1 MILLGD
7 LHLGV
12 KKFDREICRR
22 QVEYLKRIIDK
33 ATEDDSTIFQL
44 GDIFDNRTSV
54 DIYFLTQVRG
64 LFDYLV
70 KKKVILYTLLGNH
83 DIFWKNSRETS
94 LVQQFA
100 DLYPKNFIVYKER
113 EVFTYGDKRIYI
125 VPWITKD
132 EKLRASELK
141 GIDACFGHFEI
152 NGFEVVKG
160 HTDDKSSLTEAF
172 FKKADCV
179 VYSGHYHIRQLREYI
194 KYLGTPFQLN
204 WNDFNERKGYYTLSK
219 DLELEFFENSDEDFI
234 RHIKIL
240 YDDSSSNPILIQG
253 FRKDI
258 YGDLETL
265 KENLEKLRDQNIK
278 FFVNK
283 SSDQKYEDYLY
294 ILKENNINFEFLNN
308 QKISELIETS
318 YIDEDSISIKPSR
331 ELITD
336 YLKSNNPELMDIYLE
351 LLEEIKTQD

>member
-44 GDIFDNRTSV
+44 GDIFDNRTSA

-83 DIFWKNSRETS
+83 DIFWRNSRETS

-113 EVFTYGDKRIYI
+113 EVFTYRDKRIYI

-204 WNDFNERKGYYTLSK
+204 WNDVNERKGYYTLSK
-219 DLELEFFENSDEDFI
+219 DVELEFFE
-234 RHIKIL
+234 
-240 YDDSSSNPILIQG
+240 
-253 FRKDI
+253 
-258 YGDLETL
+258 
-265 KENLEKLRDQNIK
+265 
-278 FFVNK
+278 
-283 SSDQKYEDYLY
+283 
-294 ILKENNINFEFLNN
+294 
-308 QKISELIETS
+308 
-318 YIDEDSISIKPSR
+318 
-331 ELITD
+331 
-336 YLKSNNPELMDIYLE
+336 
-351 LLEEIKTQD
+351 